1 MITFEDVSI
10 RYSPGSEPV
19 LSQVNL
25 TISEG
30 ELAVVVGPTGCGK
43 STFLKSINGLVPHFT
58 GGIVS
63 GQIRVNG
70 RSTAD
75 HHPRDLAETVGIVL
89 QDPMSGFVA
98 DTVEDELAY
107 SMECL
112 AIPPDVMRRRVE
124 ETLDLL
130 GLHEARNRPLVNL
143 SAGQKQRVAIGA
155 ALAAHP
161 RVLVLDEPT
170 SALDP
175 TAAEEVLAAL
185 HRLVHD
191 LAITVVIAEH
201 RLERVLQYA
210 DVIVTIPG
218 GGQPVTLEEPRE
230 AMAHSV
236 IAPAAVRL
244 AREMHWS
251 PLPMTVREARRQATH
266 LRSEEFVS
274 APRETTRSEAVS
286 IDVQRVSAGYG
297 RRIAVKDVSLR
308 FHEGE
313 ITALMGRNGAGKT
326 TLLHSL
332 IGLVAPVSGSI
343 RVRGKD
349 PHGWS
354 PKELISNVGYVPANP
369 RDVLE
374 FTTVSRECETADEL
388 ARLPQG
394 TTSNLLCG
402 WAPGIDPA
410 SHPAD
415 LSEGQRLLLV
425 LALVMAAQPPILI
438 LDEPTRGLDYPT
450 KEVLIG
456 HLQTLAQGGTTI
468 VIATHDVEL
477 AAELADR
484 VVVLAQGEVVT
495 DGPTRD
501 VVTSSPMFAPQIA
514 KIMAPLS
521 CITIADVHRVGA
533 I

>member
-10 RYSPGSEPV
+10 RYSPESDPV
-19 LSQVNL
+19 LKQVNL
-25 TISEG
+25 SIAEG
-30 ELAVVVGPTGCGK
+30 EFAVVVGPTGCGK
-43 STFLKSINGLVPHFT
+43 TTFLKSINGLVPHFT

-70 RSTAD
+70 HSTAD
-75 HHPRDLAETVGIVL
+75 HHPRDLAETVGMVL

-107 SMECL
+107 GMECL

-161 RVLVLDEPT
+161 RILVLDEPT

-218 GGQPVTLEEPRE
+218 GGHPVTLEEPRE
-230 AMAHSV
+230 AMTHSV
-236 IAPAAVRL
+236 IAPAAIRL

-251 PLPMTVREARRQATH
+251 PLPMTVREARRQAH
-266 LRSEEFVS
+266 DLRADVFI
-274 APRETTRSEAVS
+274 PPQPTPIDDLAVALE
-286 IDVQRVSAGYG
+286 VKGVSAGYG
-297 RRIAVKDVSLR
+297 KRIAVNNASLAL
-308 FHEGE
+308 HEGE

-332 IGLVAPVSGSI
+332 IGLIHPVAGSV
-343 RVRGKD
+343 RVRGCD
-349 PHGWS
+349 PSEWS
-354 PKELISNVGYVPANP
+354 PKELISNVGFVPANP
-369 RDVLE
+369 RDILE
-374 FTTVSRECETADEL
+374 FTTVSRECESADDL
-388 ARLPQG
+388 AQLPRG
-394 TTSNLLCG
+394 TTAELLHL
-402 WAPGIDPA
+402 WAPAIDPL

-425 LALVMAAQPPILI
+425 LALVMAPQPPILI

-450 KEVLIG
+450 KEVLIH
-456 HLQTLAQGGTTI
+456 HLRSLAQGGTAI

-495 DGPTRD
+495 DGPTRA

-514 KIMAPLS
+514 KIMAPHP

-533 I
+533 P

>member
-10 RYSPGSEPV
+10 RYTPESDPV
-19 LSQVNL
+19 LSHVTL
-25 TISEG
+25 TIAEG
-30 ELAVVVGPTGCGK
+30 EFAVVVGPTGCGK

-75 HHPRDLAETVGIVL
+75 HHPRDVAETVGMVA
-89 QDPMSGFVA
+89 QDPMSAFVA

-107 SMECL
+107 GMECL
-112 AIPPDVMRRRVE
+112 AIPPNVMRRRVE

-191 LAITVVIAEH
+191 LGITVVMAEH

-218 GGQPVTLEEPRE
+218 RAQPVLVEDPRA

-244 AREMHWS
+244 ARELHWS
-251 PLPMTVREARRQATH
+251 PLPITVREARRQAID
-266 LRSEEFVS
+266 LRAEEFTPPIPAMPSSDSV
-274 APRETTRSEAVS
+274 A
-286 IDVQRVSAGYG
+286 IDVQGISASYG
-297 RRIAVKDVSLR
+297 KRIALNDVSLT
-308 FHEGE
+308 FHGGE
-313 ITALMGRNGAGKT
+313 TTALMGRNGAGKT
-326 TLLHSL
+326 TVLHSL
-332 IGLVAPVSGSI
+332 IGLVHPVSGAI
-343 RVRGKD
+343 DVRGSD
-349 PHGWS
+349 PREWS
-354 PKELISNVGYVPANP
+354 PKELIRNVGYVPANP

-374 FTTVSRECETADEL
+374 FTTVSRECETADDL
-388 ARLPQG
+388 AGLPRGSTAGLLRL
-394 TTSNLLCG
+394 
-402 WAPGIDPA
+402 WAPGIALD

-425 LALVMAAQPPILI
+425 LALVMAPQPPILI

-450 KEVLIG
+450 KDVLIR
-456 HLQTLAQGGTTI
+456 HLRSLAQGGTTI

-495 DGPTRD
+495 DGHTRD

-514 KIMAPLS
+514 KIMAPHK
-521 CITIADVHRVGA
+521 CITIADVHLVGA
-533 I
+533 P